1 MAWNPF
7 RKKKDEDSLESNNL
21 DKKIDEALTNAKN
34 DRREAEKDID
44 KIRSWTA
51 EVIIDAYAHLF
62 PNGNLTYYREKYKDD
77 AIANYEQIKNDNA
90 GKISQEKADK
100 CEKLVAG
107 YLHQIGLRESKLKLY
122 EKLEN
127 EYKKTKDKLKKVSVV
142 KQSDEKLDTH
152 EDRLRMLDS
161 DTDTYVDAVS
171 DTAKLEELKKEF
183 ELKSEYVNQLALLS
197 DKYDTESSES
207 YNNAEAFKEEVD
219 KLIDD
224 IE

>member
-7 RKKKDEDSLESNNL
+7 KRKKDDDSLESDKL
-21 DKKIDEALTNAKN
+21 EKKIDEALSNAKN
-34 DRREAEKDID
+34 DRREAEKDIE

-77 AIANYEQIKNDNA
+77 AIADYEKIKKDNA

-100 CEKLVAG
+100 CDKLVSG
-107 YLHQIGLRESKLKLY
+107 YFNQIELRESKLKLY
-122 EKLEN
+122 QKLEN
-127 EYKKTKDKLKKVSVV
+127 EYKKTKEKLKKVSVT
-142 KQSDEKLDTH
+142 KKSNEKLDTH

-161 DTDTYVDAVS
+161 DTETYVDAVS
-171 DTAKLEELKKEF
+171 DTAKLDELQKEF
-183 ELKSEYVNQLALLS
+183 ELKSEYINQLAILS

-207 YNNAEAFKEEVD
+207 YNNSKAFKEELD